1 MLPKTL
7 IVTTEKQYQEA
18 LAIRKSVFVVEQKVP
33 AELEVDAYEKSSVH
47 FLCRLGDIAV
57 GTGRMRQKSAVIKF
71 ERIATLP
78 EYRGK
83 NLGAALMGIMQKH
96 AEEIYPQLLPYMHA
110 QNSAA
115 GFYSKLGWIQIGK
128 NFSEAGIDHVAMTL
142 ANKLENPLILKNLQ
156 AANDLPEPLR
166 DYLSAR
172 K

>member
-1 MLPKTL
+1 MVPKTL
-7 IVTTEKQYQEA
+7 IVSTDKQYQEA

-47 FLCRLGDIAV
+47 FLCLLGDKAV

-71 ERIATLP
+71 ERIATLS

-83 NLGAALMGIMQKH
+83 NLGAALMELMQKH
-96 AEEIYPQLLPYMHA
+96 AEEVFPQLLPYMHA

-142 ANKLENPLILKNLQ
+142 ANKLENPLIVKNLH
-156 AANDLPEPLR
+156 AASDLPEPLR
-166 DYLSAR
+166 DYLSVR